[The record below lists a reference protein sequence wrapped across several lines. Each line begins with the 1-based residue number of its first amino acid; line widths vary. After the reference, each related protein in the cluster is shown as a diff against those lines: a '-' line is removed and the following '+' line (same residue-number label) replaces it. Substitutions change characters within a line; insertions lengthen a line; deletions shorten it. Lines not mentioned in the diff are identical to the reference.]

1 VEKLGLDELID
12 VTEQDFAERVLEATD
27 GAGADVILEHVG
39 GPYLAANIRA
49 AAIKGR
55 IVGVGR
61 LGGAEGV
68 LDMEELARKRVELI
82 GVTFRTRT
90 PAETAAVVAALRAG
104 IDIDSAAEELRPIID
119 RTLDWTRALE
129 AQTELGRN
137 AHVGKIVLEIGG

>member
-12 VTEQDFAERVLEATD
+12 TSEQDFAERVLDATD
-27 GAGADVILEHVG
+27 GAGVDVIVDHVG
-39 GPYLAANIRA
+39 GPYLAPNIRA

-90 PAETAAVVAALRAG
+90 PAEKADVVAALRAG
-104 IDIDSAAEELRPIID
+104 IDIDGAADALRPLVD

-137 AHVGKIVLEIGG
+137 AHVGKIVLQVEG